1 MKRILILIG
10 IIIFGCRSSPETS
23 FENLNQAYIS
33 WYFKYH
39 PVESTRYNMSKNN
52 GKYSLNTKIEMD
64 EYYADISRFLIELS
78 QIDATKIAPN
88 SRIDYNILYS
98 QLEKM
103 KYVIDEIKPWEWN
116 PLWTLNELHD
126 GLYILSERENIDM
139 DDRVS
144 ALESRLG
151 KIPDILD
158 NSKSLMTAHS
168 KDHIPYSNNKI
179 DKLVLLL
186 QQLPLKLNSDNITLD
201 KIDELINESIIAL
214 ERYKNWLNSQ
224 SVKLNEINFPS
235 ELSLFENGFNHFTGG
250 KYLLHHV
257 FELANKKLIPTQ
269 NRLFHLALPF
279 YLLENDEPVWLV
291 EDRDDTLEV
300 IQWTI
305 DDIYNNPKNK
315 IRNDEVLSRF
325 YESLTSI
332 EKFCYTKSLLP
343 REKYKTIQLE
353 FAPEYSISQSPVF
366 LFDNYPKKVS
376 TDIVYNIKAPADE
389 FGEYNLN
396 KLEIDIINAVN
407 ILPGYGIQLGFSQR
421 YPSMIRYLFPDLV
434 TASGWKYYA
443 LNILIE
449 AGYANW
455 EQQYHILKLKEEI
468 SIIVRAIME
477 INYYSGEINRED
489 AIKFLREMAF
499 MKTNEAQLAI
509 METDLHYFSGL
520 ASFIGVMEL
529 NSLKS
534 EYTRKQGD
542 DFVLSEFHKLILQ
555 DGIIPLFELK
565 KRVLSP

>member
-1 MKRILILIG
+1 
-10 IIIFGCRSSPETS
+10 
-23 FENLNQAYIS
+23 
-33 WYFKYH
+33 
-39 PVESTRYNMSKNN
+39 
-52 GKYSLNTKIEMD
+52 
-64 EYYADISRFLIELS
+64 
-78 QIDATKIAPN
+78 
-88 SRIDYNILYS
+88 
-98 QLEKM
+98 
-103 KYVIDEIKPWEWN
+103 
-116 PLWTLNELHD
+116 
-126 GLYILSERENIDM
+126 
-139 DDRVS
+139 
-144 ALESRLG
+144 
-151 KIPDILD
+151 
-158 NSKSLMTAHS
+158 
-168 KDHIPYSNNKI
+168 
-179 DKLVLLL
+179 
-186 QQLPLKLNSDNITLD
+186 
-201 KIDELINESIIAL
+201 
-214 ERYKNWLNSQ
+214 
-224 SVKLNEINFPS
+224 
-235 ELSLFENGFNHFTGG
+235 
-250 KYLLHHV
+250 
-257 FELANKKLIPTQ
+257 
-269 NRLFHLALPF
+269 
-279 YLLENDEPVWLV
+279 
-291 EDRDDTLEV
+291 
-300 IQWTI
+300 
-305 DDIYNNPKNK
+305 
-315 IRNDEVLSRF
+315 
-325 YESLTSI
+325 
-332 EKFCYTKSLLP
+332 
-343 REKYKTIQLE
+343 LE

-443 LNILIE
+443 LNMLIE
-449 AGYANW
+449 EGYANW

>member
-1 MKRILILIG
+1 
-10 IIIFGCRSSPETS
+10 
-23 FENLNQAYIS
+23 
-33 WYFKYH
+33 
-39 PVESTRYNMSKNN
+39 
-52 GKYSLNTKIEMD
+52 
-64 EYYADISRFLIELS
+64 
-78 QIDATKIAPN
+78 
-88 SRIDYNILYS
+88 
-98 QLEKM
+98 
-103 KYVIDEIKPWEWN
+103 
-116 PLWTLNELHD
+116 
-126 GLYILSERENIDM
+126 
-139 DDRVS
+139 
-144 ALESRLG
+144 
-151 KIPDILD
+151 
-158 NSKSLMTAHS
+158 
-168 KDHIPYSNNKI
+168 
-179 DKLVLLL
+179 
-186 QQLPLKLNSDNITLD
+186 
-201 KIDELINESIIAL
+201 
-214 ERYKNWLNSQ
+214 
-224 SVKLNEINFPS
+224 
-235 ELSLFENGFNHFTGG
+235 
-250 KYLLHHV
+250 
-257 FELANKKLIPTQ
+257 
-269 NRLFHLALPF
+269 
-279 YLLENDEPVWLV
+279 
-291 EDRDDTLEV
+291 
-300 IQWTI
+300 
-305 DDIYNNPKNK
+305 
-315 IRNDEVLSRF
+315 
-325 YESLTSI
+325 
-332 EKFCYTKSLLP
+332 
-343 REKYKTIQLE
+343 LE

-366 LFDNYPKKVS
+366 LFDNHPKKVS